1 MKTLKLD
8 HISAGLVRNGQKTS
22 TWRINDDKDL
32 SVNDQVE
39 LIDKVDSKNRA
50 SWEIFGVATID
61 EVISKRMGQ
70 LSQADEIGYEGY
82 ESKEAMYKAYRGWY
96 GKDVGPDTPVKII
109 RFSFQP
115 YAIPR
120 RFRPEANYPT
130 KVEEVKLFADGG
142 SRGNPGPS
150 ASGYVLFD
158 MDDNIVLKSGI
169 YLGITTNNQAEYLAL
184 KAGLEEAIKLQA
196 EVVHVYLDS
205 LLVINQMKGIFKVKN
220 RDLWP
225 IHESIKELTKRFK
238 HINFTH
244 VPREM
249 NKQADAMV
257 NETLDEAL
265 EA

>member
-1 MKTLKLD
+1 MKILKLD
-8 HISAGLVRNGQKTS
+8 HELAQLVRAGQKTS

-39 LIDKVDSKNRA
+39 FVDKVDPKNRA

-61 EVISKRMGQ
+61 EVISKRMGE
-70 LSQADEIGYEGY
+70 LNETDEIGHEGY
-82 ESKEAMYKAYRGWY
+82 TSKEEMYKAFRGWY

-109 RFSFQP
+109 RFRFEP
-115 YAIPR
+115 YAIKR
-120 RFRPEANYPT
+120 RFQPEANYPT
-130 KVEEVKLFADGG
+130 KVAEVKLFGDGG

-150 ASGYVLFD
+150 ASGYVLLD
-158 MDDNIVLKSGI
+158 MDDNIVIKSGI

-225 IHESIKELTKRFK
+225 IHDSIKQLTKHFK
-238 HINFTH
+238 RINFTH

-249 NKQADAMV
+249 NKLADGMV
-257 NETLDEAL
+257 NQTLDEAL
-265 EA
+265 KA